1 VQIAGGE
8 IRLTIRRLLWLFSTT
23 LGWGVVSGL
32 VVGII
37 LISTDNEFVLWEVSS
52 PGLNA
57 MNVIN
62 IALAGATISVVS
74 QMGFFSYLI
83 FRYIV
88 VGIIRK
94 QRIWEYIQLII
105 IAEGILFLTHLR
117 YLFFSIPRLNWVDS
131 IALPAIL
138 LVIAIAVA
146 YWKVKMTK
154 PSAFIP
160 TLLFM
165 FVVTILEAIPALRLN
180 SPPSYFFMLTPLVV
194 CNTWQILKLHRII
207 RNA

>member
-1 VQIAGGE
+1 MA
-8 IRLTIRRLLWLFSTT
+8 WLFFST
-23 LGWGVVSGL
+23 LGWGILSGL
-32 VVGII
+32 IVGII

-52 PGLNA
+52 PGLNT

-94 QRIWEYIQLII
+94 QRIWEYIQLIL

-117 YLFFSIPRLNWVDS
+117 YLFFSIPRLSWMDS
-131 IALPAIL
+131 IALPVIL
-138 LVIAIAVA
+138 LAIASAVA

-154 PSAFIP
+154 ASAFIP

-165 FVVTILEAIPALRLN
+165 FVVTIIEAIPALRLN
-180 SPPSYFFMLTPLVV
+180 SPPSYFFMLTPLLV
-194 CNTWQILKLHRII
+194 CNAWQILQLHRII
-207 RNA
+207 RSEQG

>member
-1 VQIAGGE
+1 
-8 IRLTIRRLLWLFSTT
+8 LTIRRLVWLFFST
-23 LGWGVVSGL
+23 LGWGILSGL
-32 VVGII
+32 IVGII

-52 PGLNA
+52 PGLNT
-57 MNVIN
+57 MNIIN

-94 QRIWEYIQLII
+94 QRIWEYIQLIL

-117 YLFFSIPRLNWVDS
+117 YLFFSIPRLSWMDS
-131 IALPAIL
+131 IALPVIL
-138 LVIAIAVA
+138 LAIAIAVA

-154 PSAFIP
+154 ASAFIP

-165 FVVTILEAIPALRLN
+165 FVVTIIEAIPALRLN
-180 SPPSYFFMLTPLVV
+180 SPPSYFFMLTPLLV
-194 CNTWQILKLHRII
+194 CNAWQILQLHRII
-207 RNA
+207 RSEQG

>member
-1 VQIAGGE
+1 
-8 IRLTIRRLLWLFSTT
+8 LLWLFGCT
-23 LGWGVVSGL
+23 LGWGVLSGL
-32 VVGII
+32 IIGTI

-74 QMGFFSYLI
+74 MMGFFSYLI

-105 IAEGILFLTHLR
+105 IAEAILFLTHLR
-117 YLFFSIPRLNWVDS
+117 YLFFDFPRSSWREA

-146 YWKVKMTK
+146 YWKVRMTK
-154 PSAFIP
+154 ASVFIP

-165 FVVTILEAIPALRLN
+165 FVVTIIEAIPALRLN
-180 SPPSYFFMLTPLVV
+180 SVPSYLFMLTPLMV
-194 CNTWQILKLHRII
+194 CNAWQILKLHRII
-207 RNA
+207 RIQG

>member
-1 VQIAGGE
+1 
-8 IRLTIRRLLWLFSTT
+8 LTIRKLMWLFFST
-23 LGWGVVSGL
+23 LGWGSLFGL
-32 VVGII
+32 IVGII
-37 LISTDNEFVLWEVSS
+37 LISTDNEFILWEVSS
-52 PGLNA
+52 PGLNV

-105 IAEGILFLTHLR
+105 IAESILFLTHLR
-117 YLFFSIPRLNWVDS
+117 YLFFDIPRISWTEA
-131 IALPAIL
+131 IMLPVVL
-138 LVIAIAVA
+138 LIIAIGIA

-154 PSAFIP
+154 ASAFIP

-165 FVVTILEAIPALRLN
+165 FVVTIIEAIPALRLN
-180 SPPSYFFMLTPLVV
+180 SPPSYIFMLTPLIV
-194 CNTWQILKLHRII
+194 CNAWQILKLHRLI
-207 RNA
+207 RNEKV